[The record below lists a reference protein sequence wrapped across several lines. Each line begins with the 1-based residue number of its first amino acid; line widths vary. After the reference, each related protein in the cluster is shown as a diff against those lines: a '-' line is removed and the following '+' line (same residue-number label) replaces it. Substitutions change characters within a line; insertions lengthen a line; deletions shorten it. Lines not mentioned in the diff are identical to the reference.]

1 MSPEPQRRYRFGPLE
16 QRGVVGPLRAGQVLL
31 AGGSG
36 VAALLCAYG
45 IGAGAGVALALAILL
60 ASAASLLLPL
70 GGRSAQEWAPVAAAW
85 VLRRGRGLDSYRSA
99 APSAGIRLGA
109 VGGELR
115 YALSLPPEL
124 AELEMLSTPY
134 RQGEVGVLCDRRAG
148 TYTAAM
154 ALRGGAFG
162 LRESSEQER
171 ALEGWAAVLAST
183 AREGSP
189 IRRLQ
194 WVERT
199 LPGDGDQLAAY
210 LQAERERA
218 VPLDSPAVASYIEL
232 IESAAPL
239 ASEHEI
245 LLCLQI
251 DARRAAREARRHGGG
266 VRGVCRVL
274 LREAEALAERLAI
287 AELNVYGLLD
297 PRAYARAI
305 RDGFDPYGRA
315 ARSRLALRD
324 PEREGTDPAL
334 IGPLGA
340 EESWSTYGTDSGHHA
355 TYWVSAWP
363 RTEVGATFLAPLLM
377 QSGVVRSL
385 AVSVEPVP
393 FGLAVRKAEAAA
405 TSEEADEI
413 QRARQGFSTT
423 ARTRRRREAVE
434 RRSEEIASGHAEMRF
449 AGFLTVSGRDATDLE
464 RSCAEAEHA
473 AQLAR
478 LELQRLYGEQAAGF
492 TFTLPLARGLR

>member
-1 MSPEPQRRYRFGPLE
+1 MNAEPPRRYRFGPLE
-16 QRGVVGPLRAGQVLL
+16 RRTVAGPLRAGQALV
-31 AGGSG
+31 AGAAG
-36 VAALLCAYG
+36 VGALLCAYG
-45 IGAGAGVALALAILL
+45 VGGGAGVALALAILL
-60 ASAASLLLPL
+60 AGAASLLLPF
-70 GGRSAQEWAPVAAAW
+70 GGRSAQEWAPVAAGWAS
-85 VLRRGRGLDSYRSA
+85 RRGRGLHRYRSA
-99 APSAGIRLGA
+99 APSAGTRVDPEGQ
-109 VGGELR
+109 LR
-115 YALSLPPEL
+115 YELSLPAEL
-124 AELEMLSTPY
+124 SELEMLTVPY
-134 RQGEVGVLCDRRAG
+134 RQGEVGVLRDRRAD

-162 LRESSEQER
+162 LRESAEQER
-171 ALEGWAAVLAST
+171 ALEAWAAVLAST

-199 LPGDGDQLAAY
+199 LPGDGDELAAY
-210 LQAERERA
+210 LQARRERA
-218 VPLDSPAVASYIEL
+218 VPLGSPTVASYIEL
-232 IESAAPL
+232 IEAAAPV

-245 LLCLQI
+245 ALCVQLS
-251 DARRAAREARRHGGG
+251 ARRCAREARRLGGG
-266 VRGVCRVL
+266 PQGVCAVL
-274 LREAEALAERLAI
+274 LREVEALAERLAI
-287 AELNVYGLLD
+287 AELRVEGLLE

-315 ARSRLALRD
+315 ARQRLALRD

-340 EESWSTYGTDSGHHA
+340 QESWSTYSTDAAHHS

-363 RTEVGATFLAPLLM
+363 RTEVGAAFLGPLLM
-377 QSGVVRSL
+377 QSGVVR
-385 AVSVEPVP
+385 AVAVTIEPVP
-393 FGLAVRKAEAAA
+393 FAAALRKAEAAA

-434 RRSEEIASGHAEMRF
+434 RRSEEIAAGHAEMRF
-449 AGFLTVSGRDATDLE
+449 AGFLTVSGRDASELE

-473 AQLAR
+473 AQLSR
-478 LELQRLYGEQAAGF
+478 LELQRLYGEQARGF
-492 TFTLPLARGLR
+492 AFTLPLARGLR